1 MCATIMFAVGAEVKG
16 SKTRQT
22 KPKRSHET
30 GEEEFENDKAFRKKF
45 KKSRQDSIN
54 LLAGGRSRIR
64 GHGDE
69 VEEAEELMFDIQEK
83 GKWYPLADY
92 KEEFGDPVK
101 NKAEVVTVKR
111 RGVAQRGV
119 FVEEDENAK
128 GPVAVVVTSRQRA
141 SRVSHKHDGQV
152 VSDSEMSGAVEEARN
167 SVLAKTKQKL

>member
-1 MCATIMFAVGAEVKG
+1 M
-16 SKTRQT
+16 
-22 KPKRSHET
+22 
-30 GEEEFENDKAFRKKF
+30 
-45 KKSRQDSIN
+45 
-54 LLAGGRSRIR
+54 
-64 GHGDE
+64 
-69 VEEAEELMFDIQEK
+69 MFDIQEK

-128 GPVAVVVTSRQRA
+128 GPVAAVVTSRQRA

-152 VSDSEMSGAVEEARN
+152 VSDSEMSGAAEEARN
-167 SVLAKTKQKL
+167 SVLAKTKKL